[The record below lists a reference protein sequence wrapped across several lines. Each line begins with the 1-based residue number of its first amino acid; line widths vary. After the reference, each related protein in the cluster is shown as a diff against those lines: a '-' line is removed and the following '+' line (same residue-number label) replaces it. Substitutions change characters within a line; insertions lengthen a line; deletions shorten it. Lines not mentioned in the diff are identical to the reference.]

1 MILARRWNLIAV
13 AIALVT
19 GLGAALLPLGMSST
33 ADSNGVE
40 TSTRVSLLA
49 NEGPSV
55 LIVVAVPVLLVGL
68 PLLLRGARTSYRA
81 RVVVVTLLGLLVVL
95 GMMSIGLFF
104 VPTMIAMMVST
115 SAQTSTRPKPLATA
129 SRPQSQT

>member
-1 MILARRWNLIAV
+1 MIAML
-13 AIALVT
+13 T
-19 GLGAALLPLGMSST
+19 GLGAALLPLGTSST
-33 ADSNGVE
+33 ADSSGLQ
-40 TSTRVSLLA
+40 TSSRVSLLS

-55 LIVVAVPVLLVGL
+55 LIIVALPALLVAL
-68 PLLLRGARTSYRA
+68 PLLLRGATMSYRA

-115 SAQTSTRPKPLATA
+115 SAQTTTRPKPPATA
-129 SRPQSQT
+129 SRPQT